1 MKISELTEFVFLID
15 PNTATITDE
24 YGGIV
29 VNIEVSAEAN
39 FYCNIKSNR
48 SGTYNSEGNT
58 SELESW
64 TCTMRKDEAI
74 DIKLSKLILWRF
86 QKYAITSVAN
96 VEEGKY
102 RWLRFTITKL
112 NV

>member
-1 MKISELTEFVFLID
+1 VKISELTEFVSLIN
-15 PNTATITDE
+15 PVTTTDDF
-24 YGGIV
+24 GGV
-29 VNIEVSAEAN
+29 EVDSEGAAEVS

-64 TCTMRKDEAI
+64 TCEMRKDEEI
-74 DIKLSKLILWRF
+74 DIRLSKLILWRF

-102 RWLRFTITKL
+102 RWVRFTITKL